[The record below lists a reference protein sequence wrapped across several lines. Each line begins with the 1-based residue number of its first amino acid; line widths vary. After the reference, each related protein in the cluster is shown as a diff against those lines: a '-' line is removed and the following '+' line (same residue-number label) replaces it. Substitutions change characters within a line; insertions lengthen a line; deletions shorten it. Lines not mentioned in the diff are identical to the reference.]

1 MKYLIVSCFIFAAV
15 QFAYFSECDSNGRES
30 LCLEGNEEKC
40 FDVETYTKA
49 FGINAGVKL
58 LRYDALWHFTCNAE
72 YKPTKEDKKCE
83 DENSIEALCKE
94 GDPSCEDIKKRLD
107 CIKKTSMEKCEN
119 EKLAQFRV
127 DAYTYTVQKILP
139 NCNV

>member
-1 MKYLIVSCFIFAAV
+1 MMH
-15 QFAYFSECDSNGRES
+15 
-30 LCLEGNEEKC
+30 
-40 FDVETYTKA
+40 
-49 FGINAGVKL
+49 FGILLVMLNINQQKKTKNVKMII
-58 LRYDALWHFTCNAE
+58 ALKLYAKKGINLAT
-72 YKPTKEDKKCE
+72 TKEDKKCE
-83 DENSIEALCKE
+83 DDNNIEALCKE
-94 GDPSCEDIKKRLD
+94 GDQSCEDIKKRLD